1 MPETDYIHVSY
12 DEPHSMRRRQ
22 MLAAHPE
29 LRTLT
34 GATPSSVFWT
44 MGLVTANLAIAILVQ
59 RYAWYV
65 WLPSAYIVGATI
77 DHALWALIHEA
88 SHNLIFRKRLPN
100 RIAALV
106 ANIPLVVPSA
116 MPFFKYHLVHHRE
129 MGDMELDAGVPGPIE
144 ARVISQSGMFKAI
157 WLAGYA
163 AVQGIVR
170 PRRLTIKLI
179 DRWALINIAFQ
190 VACMI
195 ALIMLAGAGALKY
208 LAASTIFAIG
218 LHPFGARWIQEH
230 FAVRPNQETYSY
242 YGPLN
247 KISFNIGYHNE
258 HHDIMTIPWSRLPK
272 VRKIA
277 PEFYDGL
284 YSYQSWTALL
294 IQFIVDPDFTLFR
307 YIVRLPRQRRAG

>member
-12 DEPHSMRRRQ
+12 GEPHSIRRRQ

-29 LRTLT
+29 LRQLT
-34 GATPSSVFWT
+34 GSTPTSAIWT
-44 MGLVTANLAIAILVQ
+44 LILVAGNLAFAVFLQ
-59 RYAWYV
+59 GCHWYV
-65 WLPSAYIVGATI
+65 WLPAAYIVGATL
-77 DHALWALIHEA
+77 DHALWAMIHEA

-100 RIAALV
+100 RIVALV

-116 MPFFKYHLVHHRE
+116 MPFFKYHLIHHRD
-129 MGDMELDAGVPGPIE
+129 MGDMDLDAGVPGPVE

-163 AVQGIVR
+163 AVQGVVR

-179 DRWALINIAFQ
+179 DRWAVINIVFQ
-190 VACMI
+190 LACM
-195 ALIMLAGAGALKY
+195 ALFIGLFGAGALKY
-208 LAASTIFAIG
+208 LVASTIFAIG

-230 FAVRPNQETYSY
+230 FAVRPDQETYSY

-247 KISFNIGYHNE
+247 RISFNIGYHNE
-258 HHDIMTIPWSRLPK
+258 HHDIMTIPWSRLPL
-272 VRKIA
+272 VRRMA

-294 IQFIVDPDFTLFR
+294 FQFIFDPDFTLFR
-307 YIVRLPRQRRAG
+307 YIVRLPRQNRAG